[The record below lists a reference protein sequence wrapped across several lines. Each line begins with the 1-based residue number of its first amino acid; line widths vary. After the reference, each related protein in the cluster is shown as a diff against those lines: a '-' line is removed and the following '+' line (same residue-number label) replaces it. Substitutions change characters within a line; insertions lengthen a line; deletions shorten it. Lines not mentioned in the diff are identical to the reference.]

1 MFNPFSSIFQKT
13 RSANL
18 VRSIIQTL
26 RPDKVMI
33 ELDAKRI
40 GSIGMYVC
48 IYVCMYVC
56 MYMYETLMYAV
67 CVYIDV
73 CMCIY
78 MYAPS

>member
-1 MFNPFSSIFQKT
+1 
-13 RSANL
+13 
-18 VRSIIQTL
+18 
-26 RPDKVMI
+26 MI

-48 IYVCMYVC
+48 

-67 CVYIDV
+67 SVYIDK

-78 MYAPS
+78 MYTPS